1 MPTTYK
7 VLGQTTSTTA
17 VPIILNTVWD
27 GEMSTLSATTANV
40 NTTTYTTILSQSNWN
55 MSHVRTSGT
64 GTMQAFRS
72 TNGDQAADCLMFYW
86 GGATS
91 AQAGSV
97 YVAQGVPNGT
107 TAYSTS
113 YTPGTINIP
122 FVAQNVS
129 KTINFG
135 FSWNYRV
142 NTFYDDANKPE
153 MKLDFF
159 DSSNTY
165 ISSLTVT
172 ATETE
177 GGISGGT
184 WYRTN
189 KTDGTIPAGA
199 VRMAIQIKL
208 GYNGSLAANN
218 DVCAVDSVFCNINGY
233 NYSIRTNIN
242 APTDNLTYV
251 APYNAISTVTN
262 VTTTATTTAANSSAI
277 GWASPGAYRDIYTA
291 PASTSA
297 VVSSLL
303 VSNLAT
309 SATTYRITVVPSGQT
324 LGLKHFVCFDESI
337 AANTSVTRT
346 LGLTLAAGDKLQVV
360 SANTT
365 ETISAM
371 AFGSE
376 IS

>member
-17 VPIILNTVWD
+17 APVILNTVWD
-27 GEMSTLSATTANV
+27 GEMLTP
-40 NTTTYTTILSQSNWN
+40 NTTKVTAGSTYAANNGQTNWTFADI
-55 MSHVRTSGT
+55 RTSGSGNLQT
-64 GTMQAFRS
+64 FRGGGS
-72 TNGDQAADCLMFYW
+72 NGDGLLVSSTATASLVGTFYL
-86 GGATS
+86 G
-91 AQAGSV
+91 
-97 YVAQGVPNGT
+97 QGVPTGT
-107 TAYSTS
+107 TPYVTN
-113 YTPGTINIP
+113 YTPTTINIP
-122 FVAQNVS
+122 FVAQNVG

-135 FSWNYRV
+135 FSWKYRV

-165 ISSLTVT
+165 ISSLTAT
-172 ATETE
+172 ATQTE
-177 GGISGGT
+177 GGITGETFYTTS
-184 WYRTN
+184 
-189 KTDGTIPAGA
+189 KTDGVIPAGS
-199 VRMAIQIKL
+199 VRMAIQIKM
-208 GYNGSLAANN
+208 GYNGSVTIN
-218 DVCAVDSVFCNINGY
+218 DVLGIDSIYCNINGY
-233 NYSIRTNIN
+233 NYSIRTDISLP
-242 APTDNLTYV
+242 ADNLTYV
-251 APYNAISTVTN
+251 APYTGVGTATN
-262 VTTTATTTAANSSAI
+262 VTTSATTTAANSSAI
-277 GWASPGAYRDIYTA
+277 GWASAGAYRDIYTA

-346 LGLTLAAGDKLQVV
+346 LGLTLAAGDKIQVV